1 MKVHYD
7 PKVDILYMVIREGP
21 IHDSRELD
29 EDVRLEYDKKGEIVG
44 IEVVNARRNVARVLA
59 EGIVEQIKAVSS
71 S

>member
-21 IHDSRELD
+21 IYDSRELN